1 MEASRRD
8 GNQKDE
14 GEKVVARMA
23 RKRDII
29 ALKLYAE
36 IIKQAE
42 NPPLH
47 PGEVET
53 VVFDAFDEWQSYLL
67 GEIKKLIDQWDI
79 EVPDDGS
86 LYTLGLR
93 RAIDVINGEDP
104 VIPPPNEAV

>member
-1 MEASRRD
+1 
-8 GNQKDE
+8 
-14 GEKVVARMA
+14 MA

-53 VVFDAFDEWQSYLL
+53 AVFDAFDEWQSYLS
-67 GEIKKLIDQWDI
+67 GELKKLLDEWEK
-79 EVPDDGS
+79 EVPSDDS

-93 RAIDVINGEDP
+93 RAIDVVDGRDP
-104 VIPPPNEAV
+104 VVPPPNEAV

>member
-1 MEASRRD
+1 
-8 GNQKDE
+8 
-14 GEKVVARMA
+14 MA

-53 VVFDAFDEWQSYLL
+53 AVFDAFDEWQSYLS
-67 GEIKKLIDQWDI
+67 GELKKLLEEWEK
-79 EVPDDGS
+79 EVPSDDS

-93 RAIDVINGEDP
+93 RAIDVVDGRDP
-104 VIPPPNEAV
+104 VVPPPNEAV